1 MLMTCS
7 LFLTFGGGDH
17 LTSGCCLSCRR
28 IDRMRPTS
36 LTFLLAFGLKSHDLV
51 TRSQLISE
59 LPEAEELPVACN
71 SASIALRKPRTPRL
85 VFNYFL
91 DKKIL
96 STRLLVSNSVNM

>member
-1 MLMTCS
+1 
-7 LFLTFGGGDH
+7 
-17 LTSGCCLSCRR
+17 
-28 IDRMRPTS
+28 MRPTS